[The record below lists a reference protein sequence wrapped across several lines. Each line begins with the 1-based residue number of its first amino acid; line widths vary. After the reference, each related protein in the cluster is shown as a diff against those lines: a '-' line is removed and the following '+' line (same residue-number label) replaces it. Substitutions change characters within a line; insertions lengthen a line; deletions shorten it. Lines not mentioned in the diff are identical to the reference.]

1 MKIRQNV
8 SLRDYSNYRIGGV
21 ANYFLEVS
29 SKVELID
36 GLKEWDHLSKNF
48 PDDKRRIFILAGG
61 ANVLI
66 DDNGFNGLVIHN
78 VIKDIK
84 NEDNLVTVGSGI
96 LIKDFLEFCQDN
108 SLTGFEWAG
117 GLPGTIG
124 GAIRGNAGAFG
135 GETRELIIK
144 VKSLD
149 LVTLEEIER
158 TKNQCLFDYRTSI
171 FKEQK
176 NNEFILSAVFDLKKG
191 DKDKIKESIQEKI
204 EHRILKH
211 PMDIPSLGSTFKN
224 IPFKSLTLEN
234 QVKYKDSIKND
245 PFPIL
250 PVAKLL
256 HLAGLKGKRVGDA
269 QISEKHPN
277 FIVNLGNAKSE
288 DVIKVIKIMKTE
300 VKEKFGID
308 IEEEIVYLTS

>member
-8 SLRDYSNYRIGGV
+8 LLKNYSNYKIGGI
-21 ANYFLEVS
+21 ADYFLEVS
-29 SKVELID
+29 SKTELVD
-36 GLKEWDHLSKNF
+36 GLKEWQSLSMNF
-48 PDDKRRIFILAGG
+48 PADKKRIFILAGG

-84 NEDNLVTVGSGI
+84 NEENLVTVGSGL
-96 LIKDFLEFCQDN
+96 LIKDFLEFCLNN

-135 GETRELIIK
+135 GETRDLIAK

-149 LVTLEEIER
+149 LITLEELER
-158 TKNQCLFDYRTSI
+158 TKENCNFSYRTSI

-176 NNEFILSAVFDLKKG
+176 NNEFILSVVFNLKKG
-191 DKDKIKESIQEKI
+191 DKDKIKKSIQEKI
-204 EHRILKH
+204 EYRNLKH
-211 PMDIPSLGSTFKN
+211 PMNFPSLGSTFKN
-224 IPFKSLTLEN
+224 ISFNSLTLEN
-234 QVKYKDSIKND
+234 QEKYKDFIKND
-245 PFPIL
+245 PFPVL

-256 HLAGLKGKRVGDA
+256 HLAGLKGKRVGDV

-277 FIVNLGNAKSE
+277 FIINLGNAKSE
-288 DVIKVIKIMKTE
+288 DVRNVIKMMKTT
-300 VKEKFGID
+300 VKEKFGIN
-308 IEEEIVYLTS
+308 IEEEIVYLIS